1 MTRAL
6 MLQGTGSDVGKS
18 LMVAGLCRLAR
29 RRGLSVAP
37 FKPQNMS
44 NNAAACAGGGEIGR
58 AQALQARA
66 AGIPPSVEMNPV
78 LLKPESDRR
87 AQLVL
92 HGRARGR
99 DEAAD
104 YMARRGALL
113 PEVLRAFR
121 ALSRRHDLILV
132 EGAGSPA
139 EINLRDGDIANMG
152 FAAAAAVPVCLV
164 ADIDRGGVIA
174 SLVGTQAV
182 LEASD
187 ASRIAGFLINR
198 FRGDPALFESGVRTV
213 EDRTG
218 WRCFGVVPWLAA
230 AARLPAEDAVALERP
245 PSANG
250 HLHVAVP
257 LLSRISNFDD
267 LDPLRAE
274 PGVRVEFVPPGMPL
288 PRSADAVI
296 LCGTKSTLADLALL
310 KAEGWH
316 HDIHAH
322 VRAGG
327 HILGLCGGFQMMGR
341 RVNDPLGADGG
352 KNHEAGLSL
361 FDMETEMLPEKI
373 VRPVRGRTVAAP
385 GPGTAVAGYEIH
397 TGRSR
402 GPALSSPLLHFGDGR
417 PDGAVAAG
425 GRILGT
431 YMHGLFAGDA
441 FRRQWLDGI
450 RTGIASTKDYEQSV
464 ERALDDLADGMEL
477 ALDVDALFAL
487 AATVEPSGQ

>member
-1 MTRAL
+1 

-29 RRGLSVAP
+29 RRGVSVAP

-44 NNAAACAGGGEIGR
+44 NNAAACPGGGEIGR

-66 AGIPPSVEMNPV
+66 AGIPPTVEMNPV

-99 DEAAD
+99 DEAAA
-104 YMARRGALL
+104 YMARRGTLL

-121 ALSRRHDLILV
+121 ALSERHDLILV

-139 EINLRDGDIANMG
+139 EVNLRQGDIANMG
-152 FAAAAAVPVCLV
+152 FAQAAGVPVCLV

-182 LEASD
+182 LEAED

-198 FRGDPALFESGVRTV
+198 FRGDPALFDAGVRTI
-213 EDRTG
+213 EHRTG
-218 WRCFGVVPWLAA
+218 WRCFGVVPWLGS
-230 AARLPAEDAVALERP
+230 AARLPAEDAVVLERRP
-245 PSANG
+245 APDDR
-250 HLHVAVP
+250 LHVAVP

-274 PGVRVEFVPPGMPL
+274 PGVRVDFVPPGRPL
-288 PRSADAVI
+288 PRSADAII
-296 LCGTKSTLADLALL
+296 LCGTKSTVGDLAMLT
-310 KAEGWH
+310 AEGWH

-322 VRAGG
+322 VLAGG
-327 HILGLCGGFQMMGR
+327 HLLGLCGGFQMMGGSVR
-341 RVNDPLGADGG
+341 DPTGSDGSVSSAIGLG
-352 KNHEAGLSL
+352 L
-361 FDMETEMLPEKI
+361 FDMETEMLPKKI
-373 VRPVRGRTVAAP
+373 VRSVQGRTEGMP
-385 GPGTAVAGYEIH
+385 GAGARVAGYEIH
-397 TGRSR
+397 TGRSH
-402 GPALSSPLLHFGDGR
+402 GPALSAPLLRFDDGR
-417 PDGAVAAG
+417 LDGSVAAG

-431 YMHGLFAGDA
+431 YMHGLFASDA
-441 FRRQWLDGI
+441 FRRQWLESI
-450 RTGIASTKDYEQSV
+450 RSGTASAADYEQSV
-464 ERALDDLADGMEL
+464 EQALDDLADGMEA
-477 ALDVDALFAL
+477 ALDIDALLAL
-487 AATVEPSGQ
+487 AASVR